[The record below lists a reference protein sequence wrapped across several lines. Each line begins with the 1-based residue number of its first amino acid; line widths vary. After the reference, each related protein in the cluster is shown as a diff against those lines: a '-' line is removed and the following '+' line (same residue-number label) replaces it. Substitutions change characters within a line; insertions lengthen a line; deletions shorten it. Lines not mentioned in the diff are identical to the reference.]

1 MINHVVLFKLKD
13 FPINEKVKILTELKS
28 LLESLK
34 DKISEVKYLEVGLNY
49 ETNAKSNDIV
59 LLSHFETFED
69 LDKYRVHPEHLKV
82 VARFG
87 EVTESRAAVDY
98 EFNK

>member
-1 MINHVVLFKLKD
+1 MINHVVLFKLNE
-13 FPINEKVKILTELKS
+13 FPVDEKKKILAELKS
-28 LLESLK
+28 LLEGLK

-49 ETNAKSNDIV
+49 KTDTKSNDIV
-59 LLSHFETFED
+59 LLTHFNSVED

-82 VARFG
+82 VARIG

-98 EFNK
+98 EF

>member
-13 FPINEKVKILTELKS
+13 FPVGEKEKILAELKS

-34 DKISEVKYLEVGLNY
+34 DKIGEVKYLEVRLNY
-49 ETNAKSNDIV
+49 ETDAKSNDII
-59 LLSHFETFED
+59 LLSHFNSIED

-82 VARFG
+82 VAPVWR
-87 EVTESRAAVDY
+87 SNRIACCS
-98 EFNK
+98 

>member
-13 FPINEKVKILTELKS
+13 FPVGEKEKILAELKS

-34 DKISEVKYLEVGLNY
+34 DKIGEVKYLEVRLNY
-49 ETNAKSNDIV
+49 ETDAKSNDII
-59 LLSHFETFED
+59 LLSHFNSIED
-69 LDKYRVHPEHLKV
+69 LDKYRIHPEHLKV

-98 EFNK
+98 EF

>member
-13 FPINEKVKILTELKS
+13 FPVEEKEKILTELKS
-28 LLESLK
+28 LLEGLK
-34 DKISEVKYLEVGLNY
+34 DKIQEVKYLEVGLNY
-49 ETNAKSNDIV
+49 ETDAKSNDIV
-59 LLSHFETFED
+59 LLSHFNSVED
-69 LDKYRVHPEHLKV
+69 LDRYRVHPEHLKV

-98 EFNK
+98 EF

>member
-13 FPINEKVKILTELKS
+13 FQRDEKVSLLTEIKS

-34 DKISEVKYLEVGLNY
+34 EKIPEVQYLEVGLNY
-49 ETNAKSNDIV
+49 ITDAKSNDII
-59 LLSHFETFED
+59 LISHFNSIED
-69 LDKYRVHPEHLKV
+69 LDKYRTHHEHLEV
-82 VARFG
+82 VARIN

-98 EFNK
+98 EF

>member
-13 FPINEKVKILTELKS
+13 FPAGEKEKVLTELKL
-28 LLESLK
+28 LLEGLK

-49 ETNAKSNDIV
+49 EVDSKSHDIA
-59 LLSHFETFED
+59 LISHFESIED
-69 LDKYRVHPEHLKV
+69 LDKYRIHPEHLKV

-87 EVTESRAAVDY
+87 ETTVTRAAVDY
-98 EFNK
+98 EF

>member
-13 FPINEKVKILTELKS
+13 FPVGEKEKILAELKS

-34 DKISEVKYLEVGLNY
+34 DKIREVKYLEVRLNY
-49 ETNAKSNDIV
+49 ETDAKSNDII
-59 LLSHFETFED
+59 LLSHFNSIED

-87 EVTESRAAVDY
+87 EVTESRAAIDY
-98 EFNK
+98 EF

>member
-13 FPINEKVKILTELKS
+13 FPVEEKEKILTELKS
-28 LLESLK
+28 LLEGLK
-34 DKISEVKYLEVGLNY
+34 DKIQEVKYLEVGLNY
-49 ETNAKSNDIV
+49 ETDAKSNDIV
-59 LLSHFETFED
+59 LLSHFNSVED

-87 EVTESRAAVDY
+87 EVTESRAAVDF
-98 EFNK
+98 EF

>member
-1 MINHVVLFKLKD
+1 MINHVVIFKLKD
-13 FPINEKVKILTELKS
+13 FPTEEKVKILAELKL
-28 LLESLK
+28 LLEGLK

-49 ETNAKSNDIV
+49 ETNAKSSDIV
-59 LLSHFETFED
+59 LLTHFESIED
-69 LDKYRVHPEHLKV
+69 LDKYRVHSEHQKV

-98 EFNK
+98 EF

>member
-13 FPINEKVKILTELKS
+13 FSADKKKEVLAELKL

-34 DKISEVKYLEVGLNY
+34 DKISEVKFIEVGLNY
-49 ETNAKSNDIV
+49 EVDSKSHDIC
-59 LLSHFETFED
+59 LLSHFESVED

-82 VARFG
+82 VARIG
-87 EVTESRAAVDY
+87 ETTISRAAVDY
-98 EFNK
+98 EF

>member
-13 FPINEKVKILTELKS
+13 LPEDEKVQVLAELKL
-28 LLESLK
+28 LLEGLK
-34 DKISEVKYLEVGLNY
+34 DKIPEVKYLEVGLNY

-59 LLSHFETFED
+59 LLSHFNCIED

-98 EFNK
+98 EF